1 MKDAATAKAKL
12 SACCV
17 NRGKWWKNSELAR
30 LILAS
35 LKQSPKWGAVP
46 EASLNPVAPAETQSG
61 AVFFSRNENS
71 PRAENRSTP
80 RYRCQ
85 GSAHL
90 CEINGRMATWATIT
104 DISLRGCY
112 VEIPTCFRVGAA
124 LAIIIEVNG
133 MRVEA
138 TGEVRVA
145 YPGLGMG
152 ISFSEIS
159 IADQESLRALISS
172 LSGTS
177 RILGSTPS
185 LATGMQNQPHV
196 AGEMSNPDAAL
207 QAVVRFF
214 DERHVMGRE
223 EFFKI
228 LRKT

>member
-1 MKDAATAKAKL
+1 MEEFGTGA
-12 SACCV
+12 SY
-17 NRGKWWKNSELAR
+17 
-30 LILAS
+30 LAS

-46 EASLNPVAPAETQSG
+46 EASRAEHVEGLNSVPPTETQLAALPSPN
-61 AVFFSRNENS
+61 RIS

-85 GSAHL
+85 GSIHL
-90 CEINGRMATWATIT
+90 SEINGRVATWATIT

-124 LAIIIEVNG
+124 LALTIEVNG

-159 IADQESLRALISS
+159 SADYESLRMLISS

-177 RILGSTPS
+177 RILGSKIGGSTPS
-185 LATGMQNQPHV
+185 RATGTQNPPHV
-196 AGEMSNPDAAL
+196 AGEISNSAAVL

-214 DERHVMGRE
+214 DNRHVMGRE